1 MWSISDLTENKKFV
15 LNAIQRWGRCSCGQM
30 TLSHSL
36 QMQDEYLGRNTVNYI
51 ATFMTRWSRY
61 QETNMCASIFHN
73 FYYLWQNRETEHKG
87 ISLLGFLLTL
97 KTNKQKVLLK
107 GILTMHFFPLEIRDW
122 WRRFSTDK
130 LLQTLK
136 SEANIS
142 PKFSQI
148 LIKKSELIRERIRE
162 FSESLHSGK
171 DAPVFKSSSICCCC
185 CC

>member
-1 MWSISDLTENKKFV
+1 MRQVLLWTDDLKSFSADARWIFRKEYSKLYCYFYDSMKQIPGNKYVCFHIS
-15 LNAIQRWGRCSCGQM
+15 Q
-30 TLSHSL
+30 
-36 QMQDEYLGRNTVNYI
+36 
-51 ATFMTRWSRY
+51 
-61 QETNMCASIFHN
+61 
-73 FYYLWQNRETEHKG
+73 
-87 ISLLGFLLTL
+87 FLLPLT
-97 KTNKQKVLLK
+97 KQGNGAQREFSPRFSSDFENKQKVLLK

-148 LIKKSELIRERIRE
+148 LIKKSELISERIRE

-185 CC
+185 CCC